1 MSEEERLRQ
10 EVEQLRRKLEELS
23 ASSLSTSLAARILTR
38 SEQDIVTTTT
48 TTAVSAATSTTN
60 LGLLPPERKS
70 GYLFKWQDRSIG
82 WGGTKWALRYVRLDG
97 PVGQLSY
104 YKSHEDRSPRY
115 ILTLKNCAVRD
126 DGSKKVKGFNPSTAL
141 LRRRIKDHG
150 SADPTLG
157 STTDTTE
164 EDEDDPQRH
173 EAGSHYYVFSVHL
186 RTTTTHQ
193 EEEDTIVPLLRFSTQ
208 SYAEKMSWIDLI
220 SQTCEYCNSEEYN
233 VHMQQQQPPMTV
245 MAATPTIPQQQQ
257 QQQRGTLPALVFEAP
272 PSLPPSYHDATGG
285 YHKRGASFRS
295 KSTKKDAAR
304 TNHIPYPPSKPMHRQ
319 SNPSYLSSDDT
330 TDEKPQNF
338 RGFFNLLLIILVV
351 SNFRLLLDAVSKHG
365 FILIKI
371 ASLVKDVDSWSGED
385 KQSLLIDLPFLSGL
399 LIVQAFVIGAYSIER
414 LLCQQYIGEHFGL
427 ALHFINTNSALGVVI
442 LIVWYL
448 IEHPIVG
455 AVLILQATITWLKLI
470 SYVHAN
476 HDHRLT
482 MMSSSSS
489 NENSSSNNNN
499 IGGPNNMQQLAL
511 VKDLD
516 PHDVN
521 LLYPNNV
528 TLSDIYYF
536 WFAPTL
542 TYQLAYP
549 RSPYPIRWMKVLTLT
564 GQLIICILLVVFIA
578 AQMIAPNLDLLVR
591 DLEASRG
598 ELRTQTVGDYLLKL
612 SISSTYIWLLVFYGF
627 FHCFLNLTAEIL
639 RFGDRGESFFFC
651 EEGMFVS
658 CLKLVHVLP
667 SQF

>member
-1 MSEEERLRQ
+1 MVDNMSEEERLRR
-10 EVEQLRRKLEELS
+10 EVQQLRRKLEELS
-23 ASSLSTSLAARILTR
+23 SSSLSTSFAARTLTGINEEMV
-38 SEQDIVTTTT
+38 SP
-48 TTAVSAATSTTN
+48 AVAVSSAATSTTN
-60 LGLLPPERKS
+60 LGSLLLPPERKS

-104 YKSHEDRSPRY
+104 YKSHDERNPRY

-126 DGSKKVKGFNPSTAL
+126 EGSKKVKGFSPSTAL
-141 LRRRIKDHG
+141 LRRVKDHG
-150 SADPTLG
+150 SDYHPSTLG
-157 STTDTTE
+157 SATTDTE
-164 EDEDDPQRH
+164 EDEDDPQKH

-186 RTTTTHQ
+186 RTTTTMNQ

-208 SYAEKMSWIDLI
+208 SYAEKMLWIDLI

-233 VHMQQQQPPMTV
+233 IHMQQQQQPPMTAMV
-245 MAATPTIPQQQQ
+245 ATPTIPQQHQQ
-257 QQQRGTLPALVFEAP
+257 QQGKKQERGTLPALVFEAP

-285 YHKRGASFRS
+285 FHKRGASFRS

-365 FILIKI
+365 FILINI
-371 ASLVKDVDSWSGED
+371 SSSLKDGVSSWSD
-385 KQSLLIDLPFLSGL
+385 SKSLLIDLPFLSGL
-399 LIVQAFVIGAYSIER
+399 LIVQAFVIGSYNIER
-414 LLCQQYIGEHFGL
+414 LLCQRYIGEHFGL
-427 ALHFINTNSALGVVI
+427 TLHFINANAALGVVI

-448 IEHPIVG
+448 IEHPIIG
-455 AVLILQATITWLKLI
+455 AILIMQATITWLKLI

-482 MMSSSSS
+482 MISAAAGKKK
-489 NENSSSNNNN
+489 NDIE
-499 IGGPNNMQQLAL
+499 GPNNMQQLAL

-516 PHDVN
+516 PCDTKLV
-521 LLYPNNV
+521 YPNNV

-549 RSPYPIRWMKVLTLT
+549 RSPYIRWTKVLTLT
-564 GQLIICILLVVFIA
+564 GQLISCVLLVVFIA
-578 AQMIAPNLDLLVR
+578 AQVIAPNLDLLVR
-591 DLEASRG
+591 DLEASHG
-598 ELRTQTVGDYLLKL
+598 KLRTQTIGDYLLKL

-639 RFGDRGESFFFC
+639 RFGDRGE
-651 EEGMFVS
+651 
-658 CLKLVHVLP
+658 
-667 SQF
+667 

>member
-1 MSEEERLRQ
+1 MVDNMNMSEVERLRQ

-23 ASSLSTSLAARILTR
+23 SSSSSASFAARILTG
-38 SEQDIVTTTT
+38 SEQDITTTT
-48 TTAVSAATSTTN
+48 TTAVVSSAATSTTN
-60 LGLLPPERKS
+60 LGSLLLPPERKS

-104 YKSHEDRSPRY
+104 YKSHDERDPRY

-126 DGSKKVKGFNPSTAL
+126 EGSKKVKGFKERVVGATSSSSAAHALDPST
-141 LRRRIKDHG
+141 
-150 SADPTLG
+150 LG
-157 STTDTTE
+157 PATTDAE
-164 EDEDDPQRH
+164 EDEDDQHKH
-173 EAGSHYYVFSVHL
+173 EAGSRYYVFSVHL
-186 RTTTTHQ
+186 RTTTTTTINQ

-208 SYAEKMSWIDLI
+208 SYAEKMLWIDLI

-233 VHMQQQQPPMTV
+233 IHMQQQQQQQQPMTV

-257 QQQRGTLPALVFEAP
+257 QGKKQERGTLPALVFEAP

-285 YHKRGASFRS
+285 FHKRGASFRS

-330 TDEKPQNF
+330 TDEKRQNY

-365 FILIKI
+365 FILINI
-371 ASLVKDVDSWSGED
+371 SSSLKDGVSSWSDG
-385 KQSLLIDLPFLSGL
+385 KSLLIDLPFLSGL
-399 LIVQAFVIGAYSIER
+399 LIVQAFVIGAYIIER
-414 LLCQQYIGEHFGL
+414 LLCQRYIGEHFGIT
-427 ALHFINTNSALGVVI
+427 LHFINANAALGVVI

-448 IEHPIVG
+448 IDHPIIG
-455 AVLILQATITWLKLI
+455 AMLIMQATITWLKLI

-482 MMSSSSS
+482 MISTAAAAAV
-489 NENSSSNNNN
+489 E
-499 IGGPNNMQQLAL
+499 GPNNMQQLAL

-516 PHDVN
+516 PCDTKLV
-521 LLYPNNV
+521 YPNNV

-549 RSPYPIRWMKVLTLT
+549 RLPYIRWMKVLSLT

-578 AQMIAPNLDLLVR
+578 AQLIAPNLDLLVR
-591 DLEASRG
+591 DLEASSG
-598 ELRTQTVGDYLLKL
+598 ELRTQTIGDYLLKL

-639 RFGDRGESFFFC
+639 RFGDRGELSYFAKKG
-651 EEGMFVS
+651 EG
-658 CLKLVHVLP
+658 C
-667 SQF
+667 